1 MLKENLKMKMPS
13 AISTWLMIVYF
24 LLVGLAAFIPAA
36 ASMPW
41 LAGIVALGVAVAL
54 FLGR

>member
-1 MLKENLKMKMPS
+1 MSMPKS
-13 AISTWLMIVYF
+13 LSTWCMIVYF

-36 ASMPW
+36 AAMPW
-41 LAGIVALGVAVAL
+41 LAGLFALGAAVCL

>member
-1 MLKENLKMKMPS
+1 MSMPKS
-13 AISTWLMIVYF
+13 LSTWCMIIYF
-24 LLVGLAAFIPAA
+24 LLAGLAAFIPAA

-41 LAGIVALGVAVAL
+41 LMGIFALGAAVFL

>member
-1 MLKENLKMKMPS
+1 MSMPKS
-13 AISTWLMIVYF
+13 LSTWCMIVYF
-24 LLVGLAAFIPAA
+24 LLAGLAAFIPAA

-41 LAGIVALGVAVAL
+41 LGGIFALGAAVFL

>member
-1 MLKENLKMKMPS
+1 MNMPKS
-13 AISTWLMIVYF
+13 IATWCMIIYF
-24 LLVGLAAFIPAA
+24 LLAGLATIIPAA

-41 LAGIVALGVAVAL
+41 LMGIFALGAAIFL

>member
-1 MLKENLKMKMPS
+1 MNIPKS
-13 AISTWLMIVYF
+13 ISTWCMIIYF
-24 LLVGLAAFIPAA
+24 LLAGLAAFIPAA

-41 LAGIVALGVAVAL
+41 LMGIFALGAAVFL

>member
-1 MLKENLKMKMPS
+1 MNMPKS
-13 AISTWLMIVYF
+13 IATWCMIVYF
-24 LLVGLAAFIPAA
+24 LLAGLAAFIPAA

-41 LAGIVALGVAVAL
+41 LMGIFALGAALFL

>member
-1 MLKENLKMKMPS
+1 MSMPKS
-13 AISTWLMIVYF
+13 LSTWCMIVYF
-24 LLVGLAAFIPAA
+24 LLAGLAAFIPAA

-41 LAGIVALGVAVAL
+41 LMGIFALGAAIFL

>member
-1 MLKENLKMKMPS
+1 MKVPS
-13 AISTWLMIVYF
+13 SLSTWCMIIYF
-24 LLVGLAAFIPAA
+24 LLAGLAAFIPAA

-41 LAGIVALGVAVAL
+41 LMGIFALGAAVFL

>member
-1 MLKENLKMKMPS
+1 MKMPT

-24 LLVGLAAFIPAA
+24 LLVGLAAFIPGA

-41 LAGIVALGVAVAL
+41 LAGIFALAIAVAL

>member
-1 MLKENLKMKMPS
+1 MSVPKSL
-13 AISTWLMIVYF
+13 STWCMIIYF
-24 LLVGLAAFIPAA
+24 LLAGLAAFIPAA

-41 LAGIVALGVAVAL
+41 LMGIFALGAAVFL

>member
-1 MLKENLKMKMPS
+1 MNMPKS
-13 AISTWLMIVYF
+13 LSTWCMIVYF
-24 LLVGLAAFIPAA
+24 LLAGLAAFIPAA

-41 LAGIVALGVAVAL
+41 LMGIFALGAALFL